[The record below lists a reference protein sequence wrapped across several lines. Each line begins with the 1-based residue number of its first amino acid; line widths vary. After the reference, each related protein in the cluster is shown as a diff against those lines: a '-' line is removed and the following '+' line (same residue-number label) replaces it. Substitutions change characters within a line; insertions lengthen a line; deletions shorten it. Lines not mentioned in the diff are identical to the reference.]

1 MTVCIYSVRDELV
14 GFGKPFVMPSDDVAV
29 REFKK
34 AVLAETPNDINTNK
48 ADTVLFKLGTFDDQ
62 SGAIIPDHVQLIR
75 ANEV

>member
-1 MTVCIYSVRDELV
+1 MIVGIYSVRDELV
-14 GFGKPFVMPSDDVAV
+14 GFGKPFVMPSDDVAI

-34 AVLAETPNDINTNK
+34 AVVAEAPNDINTNK

-62 SGAIIPDHVQLIR
+62 SGAIVSDHIQLIR